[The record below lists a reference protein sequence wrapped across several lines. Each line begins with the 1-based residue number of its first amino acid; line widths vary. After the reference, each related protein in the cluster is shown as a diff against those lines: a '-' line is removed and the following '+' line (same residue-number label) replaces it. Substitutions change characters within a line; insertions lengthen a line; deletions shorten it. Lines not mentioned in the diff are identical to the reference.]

1 MTNSAPDV
9 VRAQFE
15 AYRSGDE
22 ATARRLISDRLRFTS
37 PQDDGISKDQFF
49 ATCFPTA
56 KYFVQQDI
64 IDLQEL
70 GDGRV
75 FLRYRARHRDEP
87 PFSNVEVITVVGGEI
102 VDIRVYFG
110 GPDDTP

>member
-1 MTNSAPDV
+1 MTIPAPDV

-37 PQDDGISKDQFF
+37 PQDDGITKEQFF

-56 KYFVQQDI
+56 RYFVQQDI
-64 IDLQEL
+64 VDLQEL

-75 FLRYRARHRDEP
+75 FLRYRARRRDEP